1 MDWQKLVTD
10 IIIWALGLLATSGGA
25 YLVNLIRTKV
35 KNEKVQNILLGA
47 VNIVQDGVD
56 YTYQTFVENMKGTTL
71 WDDAAKEAALNK
83 ALDYVKMNLSD
94 KAKNLITKDCG
105 DLETWI
111 KNQIEVAIK
120 KSKQQ

>member
-10 IIIWALGLLATSGGA
+10 IVIWALGLLATSGGA

-35 KNEKVQNILLGA
+35 KNEKIQNILLGA

-71 WDDAAKEAALNK
+71 WDDDAKEAALNK
-83 ALDYVKMNLSD
+83 AVDYAKTNLSD
-94 KAKNLITKDCG
+94 KAKNLIAKDYG

>member
-10 IIIWALGLLATSGGA
+10 IVIWVLGLLATSGGA

-35 KNEKVQNILLGA
+35 KNEKIQNILLGA
-47 VNIVQDGVD
+47 INIVQDGVD

-83 ALDYVKMNLSD
+83 AVDYAKTNLSD
-94 KAKNLITKDCG
+94 KAKNLIAKDYG
-105 DLETWI
+105 DLEVWI

>member
-10 IIIWALGLLATSGGA
+10 IVIWALGLLATSGGA

-35 KNEKVQNILLGA
+35 KNEKIQNILLGA

-71 WDDAAKEAALNK
+71 WDDAAKEVALNK
-83 ALDYVKMNLSD
+83 ALDYAKMNLSD
-94 KAKNLITKDCG
+94 KAKNLITKDYG

>member
-35 KNEKVQNILLGA
+35 KNEKIQNILLGA

-71 WDDAAKEAALNK
+71 WDDAAKETALNK
-83 ALDYVKMNLSD
+83 ALDYAKTNLSD
-94 KAKNLITKDCG
+94 KAKNLITRDYG
-105 DLETWI
+105 DLEVWI

>member
-35 KNEKVQNILLGA
+35 KNEKIQNILLGA

-83 ALDYVKMNLSD
+83 ALDYAKTNLSD
-94 KAKNLITKDCG
+94 KAKNLITRDYG
-105 DLETWI
+105 DLEVWI

>member
-35 KNEKVQNILLGA
+35 KSEKIQNILLGA

-83 ALDYVKMNLSD
+83 AVDYAKTNLSD
-94 KAKNLITKDCG
+94 KAKNLIAKDYG

>member
-10 IIIWALGLLATSGGA
+10 IVIWALGLLATSGGA

-35 KNEKVQNILLGA
+35 KNEKIQNILLGA
-47 VNIVQDGVD
+47 INIVQDGVD

-83 ALDYVKMNLSD
+83 AVDYAKTNLSD
-94 KAKNLITKDCG
+94 KAKNLIAKDYG
-105 DLETWI
+105 DLEIWI

>member
-10 IIIWALGLLATSGGA
+10 IVIWALGLLATSGGA

-35 KNEKVQNILLGA
+35 KNEKIQNILLGA

-71 WDDAAKEAALNK
+71 WDDDAKEAALNK
-83 ALDYVKMNLSD
+83 ALDYAKTNLSD
-94 KAKNLITKDCG
+94 KAKNLITRDYG
-105 DLETWI
+105 DLEVWI

>member
-35 KNEKVQNILLGA
+35 KNEKIQNILLGA

-71 WDDAAKEAALNK
+71 WDDDAKEAALNK
-83 ALDYVKMNLSD
+83 ALDYAKTNLSD
-94 KAKNLITKDCG
+94 KAKNLIAKDYG

>member
-10 IIIWALGLLATSGGA
+10 IVIWALGLLATSGGA

-35 KNEKVQNILLGA
+35 KNEKIQNILLGA

-83 ALDYVKMNLSD
+83 AVDYAKTNLSD
-94 KAKNLITKDCG
+94 KAKNLIAKDYG
-105 DLETWI
+105 NLETWI

>member
-10 IIIWALGLLATSGGA
+10 IVIWALGLLATSGGA

-35 KNEKVQNILLGA
+35 KNEKIQNILLGA

-83 ALDYVKMNLSD
+83 ALDYAKMNLSD
-94 KAKNLITKDCG
+94 KAKNLITKDYG

>member
-35 KNEKVQNILLGA
+35 KNEKIQNILLGA

-83 ALDYVKMNLSD
+83 AVDYAKTNLSD
-94 KAKNLITKDCG
+94 KAKNLIAKDYG
-105 DLETWI
+105 DLEVWI

>member
-10 IIIWALGLLATSGGA
+10 IVIWVLGLLATSGGA

-35 KNEKVQNILLGA
+35 KNEKIQNILLGA
-47 VNIVQDGVD
+47 INIVQDGVD

-83 ALDYVKMNLSD
+83 ALDYAKTNLSD
-94 KAKNLITKDCG
+94 KAKNLITRDYG
-105 DLETWI
+105 DLEVWI

>member
-35 KNEKVQNILLGA
+35 KNEKIQNILLGA

-83 ALDYVKMNLSD
+83 ALDYAKMNLSD
-94 KAKNLITKDCG
+94 KAKNLITKDYG

>member
-35 KNEKVQNILLGA
+35 KNEKIQNILLGA
-47 VNIVQDGVD
+47 VNIVRDGVD

-83 ALDYVKMNLSD
+83 AVDYAKTNLSD
-94 KAKNLITKDCG
+94 KAKNLIAKDYG
-105 DLETWI
+105 DLEIWI

>member
-10 IIIWALGLLATSGGA
+10 IVIWVLGLLATSGGA

-35 KNEKVQNILLGA
+35 KNEKIQNILLGA
-47 VNIVQDGVD
+47 INIVQDGVD

-71 WDDAAKEAALNK
+71 WDDDAKEAALNK
-83 ALDYVKMNLSD
+83 ALDYAKTNLSD
-94 KAKNLITKDCG
+94 KAKNLITRDYG
-105 DLETWI
+105 DLEVWI

>member
-10 IIIWALGLLATSGGA
+10 IVIWALGLLATSGGA

-35 KNEKVQNILLGA
+35 KNEKIQNILLGA

-71 WDDAAKEAALNK
+71 WDDAAKEVALNK
-83 ALDYVKMNLSD
+83 ALDYAKMNLSD
-94 KAKNLITKDCG
+94 KAKSLIIKDYG
-105 DLETWI
+105 DLENWI

>member
-35 KNEKVQNILLGA
+35 KNEKIQNILLGA

-83 ALDYVKMNLSD
+83 ALDYAKTNLSD
-94 KAKNLITKDCG
+94 KAKSLITKDYG

>member
-83 ALDYVKMNLSD
+83 ALDYAKMNLSD

>member
-10 IIIWALGLLATSGGA
+10 IVIWALGLLATSGGA
-25 YLVNLIRTKV
+25 CLVNLIRTKV
-35 KNEKVQNILLGA
+35 KNEKIQNILLGA

-71 WDDAAKEAALNK
+71 WDDTAKEAALNK
-83 ALDYVKMNLSD
+83 ALDYAKMNLSD
-94 KAKNLITKDCG
+94 KAKSLITKDYG

>member
-35 KNEKVQNILLGA
+35 KSEKIQNILLGA

-71 WDDAAKEAALNK
+71 WDDDAKEAALNK
-83 ALDYVKMNLSD
+83 ALDYAKTNLSD
-94 KAKNLITKDCG
+94 KAKNLITRDYG
-105 DLETWI
+105 DLEVWI